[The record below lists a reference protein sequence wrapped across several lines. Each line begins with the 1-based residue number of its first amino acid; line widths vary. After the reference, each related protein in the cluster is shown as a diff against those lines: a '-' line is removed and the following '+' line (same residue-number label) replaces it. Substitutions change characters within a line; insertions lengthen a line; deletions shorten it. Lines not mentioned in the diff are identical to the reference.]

1 MTTATPANATVSRPA
16 NVAAPIAAVSRSTR
30 RATAALAL
38 GLGLF
43 LLWGVGFAQPQLLHD
58 AAHDSRHSFAFA
70 CH

>member
-1 MTTATPANATVSRPA
+1 MTTATPANATVSRPE
-16 NVAAPIAAVSRSTR
+16 NVAAPIAGVSRSTR

-58 AAHDSRHSFAFA
+58 AAHDSRHSFSFA